1 MNILFI
7 GDIFGRP
14 GRTTVKKLLPDYR
27 KKLGIDLVVANAEN
41 MHHGKGVSESQLK
54 EMQAA
59 GVDFFTS
66 GNHVWKE
73 REIIPRLDDP
83 KLPLIRPAN
92 YPEGAPGKGYQVV
105 EVGGAGRVGA
115 GKSGKGGAKV
125 LVINLM
131 GRVFMPMHLDCPF
144 RAADKILK
152 KFEGELAGL
161 AAIFVDFHAETT
173 SEKMALAHYLDGRV
187 TAVIGT
193 HTHVPTSDA
202 RVLPGGTAFQS
213 DVGFTGP
220 IDSVIGLEKSGIIQN
235 FLTQIPHKHE
245 VAGGD
250 TVFNAVKIEIDP
262 KTRKAVSIEQIQK
275 YLEDL

>member
-14 GRTTVKKLLPDYR
+14 GRETVKKLLPHYR
-27 KKLGIDLVVANAEN
+27 KKMDIGIVIANAEN
-41 MHHGKGVSESQLK
+41 MSHGKGVTEGQIKDMRS
-54 EMQAA
+54 A

-73 REIIPRLDDP
+73 KEIIPRLDDP
-83 KLPLIRPAN
+83 ELPLIRPAN
-92 YPEGAPGKGYQVV
+92 YPEGAPGKGYQVIQDTQ
-105 EVGGAGRVGA
+105 
-115 GKSGKGGAKV
+115 GKKI

-152 KFEGELAGL
+152 EFENEKGL

-173 SEKMALAHYLDGRV
+173 SEKMALGHYLDGRV
-187 TAVIGT
+187 SAVIGT
-193 HTHVPTSDA
+193 HTHVPTFDA
-202 RVLPGGTAFQS
+202 RVLAGGTAFQS

-220 IDSVIGLEKSGIIQN
+220 IDSVIGLEKTGIIRN
-235 FLTQIPHKHE
+235 FLTQVPHKHE

-250 TVFNAVKIEIDP
+250 TVFNAIKIEIDE
-262 KTRKAVSIEQIQK
+262 KTGKAVSVEQVQE

>member
-14 GRTTVKKLLPDYR
+14 GRSTVKKLLPEY
-27 KKLGIDLVVANAEN
+27 KKKMKADLVIANAEN
-41 MHHGKGVSESQLK
+41 MHHGKGVTEPLLK
-54 EMQAA
+54 EMQGA

-73 REIIPRLDDP
+73 REIISKLDDP

-92 YPEGAPGKGYQVV
+92 YPEGAPGKGHQVV
-105 EVGGAGRVGA
+105 EDASGR
-115 GKSGKGGAKV
+115 KV

-152 KFEGELAGL
+152 QFENDKGL
-161 AAIFVDFHAETT
+161 SAIFVDFHAETT

-193 HTHVPTSDA
+193 HTHVPTFDA

-220 IDSVIGLEKSGIIQN
+220 IDSVIGLEKEGIIKN
-235 FLTQIPHKHE
+235 FLTQVPFKHE

-250 TVFNAVKIEIDP
+250 TVFNAITIQIDD
-262 KTRKAVSIEQIQK
+262 KTQKAVSVEQIQK